1 MLKILE
7 SSSNHG
13 YLGGKFC
20 LSLKMKKALSK
31 VFIPWFSKPYTLS
44 IGLMLFIFSCERK
57 AETTLEKTSVPLE
70 FAQGFQLF
78 QGENFWEIHVTQGYT
93 GAEKTY
99 RYLVL
104 EEGAEVEKSSFD
116 AVVQLPISK
125 VVLTSTTQVPH
136 LDMLGETDKL
146 IGFPQTD
153 LISSVP
159 TRARIDAGKVT
170 DLGNGPSANPE
181 MVLDL
186 QPDWIM
192 ISTLGEDLRYLDLF
206 AQANIPALINGEYV
220 EQNPLGRAEWI
231 KFTGILLGK
240 YEEAVAEFE
249 QIKAAYQ
256 EAEKLAAQNPAGNRP
271 KVLSGVMYQDIWYAP
286 SAESWGA
293 QILQNAGGDYVFAD
307 QSGSGSLQLNYEFVL
322 DRAAEAEVW
331 IGSAD
336 FPDVKT
342 MGSSEPRYQNF
353 QAWKSGQIYTY
364 TAKKG
369 ATGGLEYFELGYV
382 RPDLI
387 LKDLIKILHPELL
400 PEYELYFYQKLE

>member
-1 MLKILE
+1 
-7 SSSNHG
+7 
-13 YLGGKFC
+13 
-20 LSLKMKKALSK
+20 MKKAFSG
-31 VFIPWFSKPYTLS
+31 FISSYFSRTYLYLLVLS
-44 IGLMLFIFSCERK
+44 IFISSCEK
-57 AETTLEKTSVPLE
+57 KPETTLEKTSVPLE

-99 RYLVL
+99 RYLIL
-104 EEGAEVEKSSFD
+104 EEGAQVEKTGFD

-125 VVLTSTTQVPH
+125 VILTSTTQVPH

-153 LISSVP
+153 LISSVA
-159 TRARIDAGKVT
+159 TRAQIDGGKVT
-170 DLGNGPSANPE
+170 DLGSGPSANPE
-181 MVLDL
+181 MVIDL

-206 AQANIPALINGEYV
+206 AQANVPALINGEYV

-240 YEEAVAEFE
+240 YEEAVAQFE
-249 QIKAAYQ
+249 KIKNAYQ
-256 EAEKLAAQNPAGNRP
+256 EAEKLASQLPANNRP

-286 SAESWGA
+286 GAESWGA
-293 QILQNAGGDYVFAD
+293 QILQNAGGDYVFSD
-307 QSGSGSLQLNYEFVL
+307 QTGSGSLQLNYEFVL

-336 FPDVKT
+336 FSDIKT
-342 MGSSEPRYQNF
+342 MGSNEPRYRNF
-353 QAWKSGQIYTY
+353 QAWKTGQIYTY

-387 LKDLIKILHPELL
+387 LKDLIKILHPALL
-400 PEYELYFYQKLE
+400 PEYELYFYQKLP

>member
-1 MLKILE
+1 MKIRFYRFTYRYF
-7 SSSNHG
+7 STP
-13 YLGGKFC
+13 YLLFLGWAFFIYSC
-20 LSLKMKKALSK
+20 SEKAT
-31 VFIPWFSKPYTLS
+31 VN
-44 IGLMLFIFSCERK
+44 
-57 AETTLEKTSVPLE
+57 LEKTLVPLE
-70 FAQGFQLF
+70 YAKGFELF
-78 QGENFWEIHVTQGYT
+78 KGENFWEIHVTQGYT

-104 EEGAEVEKSSFD
+104 EEGANVEKTGFD
-116 AVVQLPISK
+116 AVVKLPISK
-125 VVLTSTTQVPH
+125 VILTSTTQVPH
-136 LDMLGETDKL
+136 LDMMGETNKL

-153 LISSVP
+153 LISSIAA
-159 TRARIDAGKVT
+159 RGRIDAGEVS
-170 DLGNGPSANPE
+170 DLGSGPSANPE
-181 MVLDL
+181 MVIDL
-186 QPDWIM
+186 LPDWIM

-249 QIKAAYQ
+249 KIKIAYQ
-256 EAEKLAAQNPAGNRP
+256 KAEKLAAQIPAGNRP

-286 SAESWGA
+286 GAESWGA
-293 QILQNAGGDYVFAD
+293 QILQNAGGDYVFSD
-307 QSGSGSLQLNYEFVL
+307 QMGSGSLQLNYEFVL
-322 DRAAEAEVW
+322 DRAAEVEVW

-342 MGSSEPRYQNF
+342 MGTNEPRYRNF
-353 QAWKSGQIYTY
+353 QAWKIGQVYTY

-400 PEYELYFYQKLE
+400 PEYKLYFYQKLE

>member
-1 MLKILE
+1 
-7 SSSNHG
+7 
-13 YLGGKFC
+13 
-20 LSLKMKKALSK
+20 MKKAFSG
-31 VFIPWFSKPYTLS
+31 FISSYFSITYLYLLVLS
-44 IGLMLFIFSCERK
+44 IFIFSCEK
-57 AETTLEKTSVPLE
+57 KPETTLEKTSVPLE

-104 EEGAEVEKSSFD
+104 KEGAKVEKSGFD

-125 VVLTSTTQVPH
+125 VILTSTTQVPH

-153 LISSVP
+153 LISSLP

-170 DLGNGPSANPE
+170 DLGSGPSANPE
-181 MVLDL
+181 MVIDL
-186 QPDWIM
+186 QPDWVM

-206 AQANIPALINGEYV
+206 AQANVPALINGEYV

-249 QIKAAYQ
+249 KIKMAYQ
-256 EAEKLAAQNPAGNRP
+256 EAEKLASQLPADNRP

-286 SAESWGA
+286 GAESWGA
-293 QILQNAGGDYVFAD
+293 QILQNAGGDYVFSD
-307 QSGSGSLQLNYEFVL
+307 QTGSGSLQLNYEFVL
-322 DRAAEAEVW
+322 DLAAEAEVW

-342 MGSSEPRYQNF
+342 MGSNEPRYRNF
-353 QAWKSGQIYTY
+353 QAWKTGQIYTY

-387 LKDLIKILHPELL
+387 LKDLIKILHPALL
-400 PEYELYFYQKLE
+400 PEYELYFYQKLP

>member
-1 MLKILE
+1 
-7 SSSNHG
+7 
-13 YLGGKFC
+13 
-20 LSLKMKKALSK
+20 MKKAFSG
-31 VFIPWFSKPYTLS
+31 FISSYFSITYLYLLVLS
-44 IGLMLFIFSCERK
+44 IFIFSCEK
-57 AETTLEKTSVPLE
+57 KPETTLEKTSVPLE

-104 EEGAEVEKSSFD
+104 KEGAKVEKSGFD

-136 LDMLGETDKL
+136 LDMLSETDKL

-153 LISSVP
+153 LISSP
-159 TRARIDAGKVT
+159 ATRARIDAGKVT
-170 DLGNGPSANPE
+170 DLGSGPSANPE
-181 MVLDL
+181 MVIDL

-206 AQANIPALINGEYV
+206 AQANVPALINGEYV

-249 QIKAAYQ
+249 KIKNAYQ
-256 EAEKLAAQNPAGNRP
+256 EAEKLASQLPANNRP

-286 SAESWGA
+286 GAESWGA
-293 QILQNAGGDYVFAD
+293 QILQNAGGDYVFSD
-307 QSGSGSLQLNYEFVL
+307 QTGSGSLQLNYEFVL

-336 FPDVKT
+336 FSDIKT
-342 MGSSEPRYQNF
+342 MGSNEPRYRNF
-353 QAWKSGQIYTY
+353 QAWKTGQIYTY

-387 LKDLIKILHPELL
+387 LKDLIKILHPALL
-400 PEYELYFYQKLE
+400 PEYELYFYQKLP

>member
-1 MLKILE
+1 
-7 SSSNHG
+7 
-13 YLGGKFC
+13 
-20 LSLKMKKALSK
+20 MKKAFSG
-31 VFIPWFSKPYTLS
+31 FISSYFSRTYLYLLVLS
-44 IGLMLFIFSCERK
+44 IFISSCEK
-57 AETTLEKTSVPLE
+57 KPETTLEKTSVPLE

-99 RYLVL
+99 RYLIL
-104 EEGAEVEKSSFD
+104 EEGAQVEKTGFD

-125 VVLTSTTQVPH
+125 VILTSTTQVPH
-136 LDMLGETDKL
+136 LDMLSETDKL

-153 LISSVP
+153 LISSP
-159 TRARIDAGKVT
+159 ATRARIDAGKVT
-170 DLGNGPSANPE
+170 DLGSGPSANPE
-181 MVLDL
+181 MVIDL

-206 AQANIPALINGEYV
+206 AQANVPALINGEYV

-240 YEEAVAEFE
+240 YEEAVAQFE
-249 QIKAAYQ
+249 KIKNAYQ
-256 EAEKLAAQNPAGNRP
+256 EAEKLASQLPANNRP

-286 SAESWGA
+286 GAESWGA
-293 QILQNAGGDYVFAD
+293 QILQNAGGDYVFSD
-307 QSGSGSLQLNYEFVL
+307 QTGSGSLQLNYEFVL

-336 FPDVKT
+336 FSDIKT
-342 MGSSEPRYQNF
+342 MGSNEPRYRNF
-353 QAWKSGQIYTY
+353 QAWKTGQIYTY

-387 LKDLIKILHPELL
+387 LKDLIKILHPALL
-400 PEYELYFYQKLE
+400 PEYELYFYQKLP

>member
-1 MLKILE
+1 
-7 SSSNHG
+7 
-13 YLGGKFC
+13 
-20 LSLKMKKALSK
+20 MKKAFSG
-31 VFIPWFSKPYTLS
+31 FISSYFSRTYLYLLVLS
-44 IGLMLFIFSCERK
+44 IFISSCEK
-57 AETTLEKTSVPLE
+57 KPETTLEKTSVPLE

-104 EEGAEVEKSSFD
+104 KEGAKVEKSGFD

-136 LDMLGETDKL
+136 LDMLSETDKL

-153 LISSVP
+153 LISSP
-159 TRARIDAGKVT
+159 ATRARIDAGKVT
-170 DLGNGPSANPE
+170 DLGSGPSANPE
-181 MVLDL
+181 MVIDL

-206 AQANIPALINGEYV
+206 AQANVPALINGEYV

-249 QIKAAYQ
+249 KIKNAYQ
-256 EAEKLAAQNPAGNRP
+256 EAEKLASQLPANNRP

-286 SAESWGA
+286 GAESWGA
-293 QILQNAGGDYVFAD
+293 QILQNAGGDYVFSD
-307 QSGSGSLQLNYEFVL
+307 QTGSGSLQLNYEFVL

-336 FPDVKT
+336 FSDIKT
-342 MGSSEPRYQNF
+342 MGSNEPRYRNF
-353 QAWKSGQIYTY
+353 QAWKTGQIYTY

-387 LKDLIKILHPELL
+387 LKDLIKILHPALL
-400 PEYELYFYQKLE
+400 PEYELYFYQKLP

>member
-1 MLKILE
+1 MKNRIPAFT
-7 SSSNHG
+7 SPYFSAYSMV
-13 YLGGKFC
+13 FA
-20 LSLKMKKALSK
+20 SLV
-31 VFIPWFSKPYTLS
+31 VFL
-44 IGLMLFIFSCERK
+44 FSCGKKSEP
-57 AETTLEKTSVPLE
+57 TLEKTPVSLE
-70 FAQGFQLF
+70 FAKGFELF
-78 QGENFWEIHVTQGYT
+78 KGEDFWEIHVTQGYT

-104 EEGAEVEKSSFD
+104 EEGSMADKTGFD
-116 AVVQLPISK
+116 AVVQLPISR
-125 VVLTSTTQVPH
+125 VILTSTTQVPH
-136 LDMLGETDKL
+136 LDMLGESDKL

-153 LISSVP
+153 LISSTL
-159 TRARIDAGKVT
+159 TRTRIDAGKVT
-170 DLGNGPSANPE
+170 DLGDGPSANPE
-181 MVLDL
+181 MVIDL

-206 AQANIPALINGEYV
+206 SQANIPALINGEYV

-249 QIKAAYQ
+249 QIKVAYQ
-256 EAEKLAAQNPAGNRP
+256 EAEKLAAKIPRDNRP
-271 KVLSGVMYQDIWYAP
+271 QVLSGVMYQDIWYAP
-286 SAESWGA
+286 GAESWGA
-293 QILQNAGGDYVFAD
+293 QILQNAGGDYVFED
-307 QSGSGSLQLNYEFVL
+307 QLGSGSLQLNYEFVL

-336 FPDVKT
+336 FPDVNT
-342 MGSSEPRYQNF
+342 MGSNEPRYRNF
-353 QAWKSGQIYTY
+353 QAWKNGKIYTY

-400 PEYELYFYQKLE
+400 PEYELYFYQKLN

>member
-1 MLKILE
+1 MKLKKTTFYSFPIT
-7 SSSNHG
+7 
-13 YLGGKFC
+13 YLLYFWSFGLLISCGKKTE
-20 LSLKMKKALSK
+20 L
-31 VFIPWFSKPYTLS
+31 
-44 IGLMLFIFSCERK
+44 
-57 AETTLEKTSVPLE
+57 TLEKTPVALGY
-70 FAQGFQLF
+70 AKGFEIF
-78 QGENFWEIHVTQGYT
+78 QGKDFWEIHVTQGYT
-93 GAEKTY
+93 GAEKTF

-104 EEGAEVEKSSFD
+104 EENSEAEKTGFD

-125 VVLTSTTQVPH
+125 VVMTSTTHIPH
-136 LDMLGETDKL
+136 LDLLESTEKL
-146 IGFPQTD
+146 VGFPQTN
-153 LISSVP
+153 LISSEK
-159 TRARIDAGKVT
+159 TRSLIDSGKVT

-181 MVLDL
+181 MVIDL

-206 AQANIPALINGEYV
+206 AQAGIPALINGEYV

-240 YEEAVAEFE
+240 YQESVAVFEEIE
-249 QIKAAYQ
+249 KAYQ
-256 EAEKLAAQNPAGNRP
+256 DAEKLTATLAQSEKP

-286 SAESWGA
+286 GADSWGA
-293 QILQNAGGDYVFAD
+293 RILENAGGSYIFGD
-307 QSGSGSLQLNYEFVL
+307 QSGEGSLQLNYEFVL
-322 DRAAEAEVW
+322 DNGLETDFW

-336 FPDVKT
+336 FPDLQT
-342 MGSSEPRYQNF
+342 MGNAEPRYQAF
-353 QAWKSGQIYTY
+353 TPWKNGKVYTY

-400 PEYELYFYQKLE
+400 PEYELYFYKKLN

>member
-1 MLKILE
+1 
-7 SSSNHG
+7 
-13 YLGGKFC
+13 
-20 LSLKMKKALSK
+20 MKK
-31 VFIPWFSKPYTLS
+31 PFSKFSFTYFSDPYLLLF
-44 IGLMLFIFSCERK
+44 GLAFFIFSCGK
-57 AETTLEKTSVPLE
+57 KTETTLEKTPVTLE
-70 FAQGFQLF
+70 FAKGFELF
-78 QGENFWEIHVTQGYT
+78 KGENFWEIHVTQGYT
-93 GAEKTY
+93 GAEKTF

-104 EEGAEVEKSSFD
+104 EEGSQVEKTGFD

-146 IGFPQTD
+146 TGFPQTD
-153 LISSVP
+153 LISSTA
-159 TRARIDAGKVT
+159 TRMRIDAGKVT
-170 DLGNGPSANPE
+170 DLGSGPSANPE
-181 MVLDL
+181 MVIDL

-256 EAEKLAAQNPAGNRP
+256 EAEKLATQIPSDNRP

-286 SAESWGA
+286 GAESWGA

-342 MGSSEPRYQNF
+342 MGSNEPRYQNF

-369 ATGGLEYFELGYV
+369 ATGGLEYFELGYI

>member
-1 MLKILE
+1 
-7 SSSNHG
+7 
-13 YLGGKFC
+13 
-20 LSLKMKKALSK
+20 MKKAFSG
-31 VFIPWFSKPYTLS
+31 FISSYFSRTYLYLLVLS
-44 IGLMLFIFSCERK
+44 IFISSCEK
-57 AETTLEKTSVPLE
+57 KPETTLEKTSVPLE

-99 RYLVL
+99 RYLIL
-104 EEGAEVEKSSFD
+104 EEGAQVEKTGFD

-125 VVLTSTTQVPH
+125 VILTSTTQVPH

-153 LISSVP
+153 LISSP
-159 TRARIDAGKVT
+159 ATRARIDAGKVT
-170 DLGNGPSANPE
+170 DLGSGPSANPE
-181 MVLDL
+181 MVIDL

-206 AQANIPALINGEYV
+206 AQANVPALINGEYV

-249 QIKAAYQ
+249 KIKIAYQ
-256 EAEKLAAQNPAGNRP
+256 EAEKLASQLPADNRP

-286 SAESWGA
+286 GAESWGA
-293 QILQNAGGDYVFAD
+293 QILQNAGGDYVFSD
-307 QSGSGSLQLNYEFVL
+307 QTGSGSLQLNYEFVL

-336 FPDVKT
+336 FSDIKT
-342 MGSSEPRYQNF
+342 MGSNEPRYRNF
-353 QAWKSGQIYTY
+353 QAWKTGQIYTY

-387 LKDLIKILHPELL
+387 LKDLIKILHPALL
-400 PEYELYFYQKLE
+400 PEYELYFYQKLP

>member
-1 MLKILE
+1 
-7 SSSNHG
+7 
-13 YLGGKFC
+13 
-20 LSLKMKKALSK
+20 MKKAFSG
-31 VFIPWFSKPYTLS
+31 FISSYFSRTYLYLLVLS
-44 IGLMLFIFSCERK
+44 IFISSCEK
-57 AETTLEKTSVPLE
+57 KPETTLEKTSVPLE

-104 EEGAEVEKSSFD
+104 KEGAKVEKSGFD

-136 LDMLGETDKL
+136 LDMLSETDKL

-153 LISSVP
+153 LISSP
-159 TRARIDAGKVT
+159 ATRARIDAGKVT
-170 DLGNGPSANPE
+170 DLGSGPSANPE
-181 MVLDL
+181 MVIDL

-206 AQANIPALINGEYV
+206 AQANVPALINGEYV

-240 YEEAVAEFE
+240 YEEAVAQFE
-249 QIKAAYQ
+249 KIKNAYQ
-256 EAEKLAAQNPAGNRP
+256 EAEKLASQLPANNRP

-286 SAESWGA
+286 GAESWGA
-293 QILQNAGGDYVFAD
+293 QILQNAGGDYVFSD
-307 QSGSGSLQLNYEFVL
+307 QTGSGSLQLNYEFVL

-336 FPDVKT
+336 FSDIKT
-342 MGSSEPRYQNF
+342 MGSNEPRYRNF
-353 QAWKSGQIYTY
+353 QAWKTGQIYTY

-387 LKDLIKILHPELL
+387 LKDLIKILHPALL
-400 PEYELYFYQKLE
+400 PEYELYFYQKLP

>member
-1 MLKILE
+1 MKNLFSNFHFHSFSALYLFFSGLIL
-7 SSSNHG
+7 
-13 YLGGKFC
+13 
-20 LSLKMKKALSK
+20 
-31 VFIPWFSKPYTLS
+31 
-44 IGLMLFIFSCERK
+44 LFFSCEK
-57 AETTLEKTSVPLE
+57 KSETTLEKTPVPLE
-70 FAQGFQLF
+70 FAKGFELF
-78 QGENFWEIHVTQGYT
+78 KGENFWEIHVTQGYT

-104 EEGAEVEKSSFD
+104 DEGSMADKTGFD
-116 AVVQLPISK
+116 AVVQLPISR
-125 VVLTSTTQVPH
+125 VILTSTTQVPH
-136 LDMLGETDKL
+136 LDMLGESDKL

-153 LISSVP
+153 LISSTA

-170 DLGNGPSANPE
+170 DLGRGPSANPE
-181 MVLDL
+181 MVINL

-206 AQANIPALINGEYV
+206 AQAGIPALINGEYV

-249 QIKAAYQ
+249 QIKTAYQ
-256 EAEKLAAQNPAGNRP
+256 EAEQLASRIPADNKP

-286 SAESWGA
+286 GAESWGA

-307 QSGSGSLQLNYEFVL
+307 QSGNGSLQLNYEFIL

-342 MGSSEPRYQNF
+342 MGNNEPRYQNF
-353 QAWKSGQIYTY
+353 QAWKTGQIYTY

-369 ATGGLEYFELGYV
+369 AIGGLEYFELGYV

-400 PEYELYFYQKLE
+400 PEYELYFYQKLN

>member
-1 MLKILE
+1 
-7 SSSNHG
+7 
-13 YLGGKFC
+13 
-20 LSLKMKKALSK
+20 MKKALSK
-31 VFIPWFSKPYTLS
+31 VSTPWFSKPCILS

-70 FAQGFQLF
+70 FAQGFELF
-78 QGENFWEIHVTQGYT
+78 RGENFWEIHVTQGYT

-104 EEGAEVEKSSFD
+104 EEGAELKKTGFD

-125 VVLTSTTQVPH
+125 VILTSTTQVPH
-136 LDMLGETDKL
+136 LDMLSETDQL

-159 TRARIDAGKVT
+159 TRARIDTGKVT
-170 DLGNGPSANPE
+170 DLGSGPAANPE
-181 MVLDL
+181 MVIDL

-206 AQANIPALINGEYV
+206 AQANVPALINGEYV

-249 QIKAAYQ
+249 KIKMAYQ
-256 EAEKLAAQNPAGNRP
+256 EAEKLASQLPADNRP

-286 SAESWGA
+286 GAESWGA
-293 QILQNAGGDYVFAD
+293 QILQNAGGDYVFSD
-307 QSGSGSLQLNYEFVL
+307 QTGSGSLQLNYEFVL

-342 MGSSEPRYQNF
+342 MGNNEPRYRNF
-353 QAWKSGQIYTY
+353 QAWKTGQIYTY

-387 LKDLIKILHPELL
+387 LKDLIKILHPALL

>member
-1 MLKILE
+1 MT
-7 SSSNHG
+7 
-13 YLGGKFC
+13 YLLYFWSFGLLISCGKKTE
-20 LSLKMKKALSK
+20 L
-31 VFIPWFSKPYTLS
+31 
-44 IGLMLFIFSCERK
+44 
-57 AETTLEKTSVPLE
+57 TLEKTPVALGY
-70 FAQGFQLF
+70 AKGFEIF
-78 QGENFWEIHVTQGYT
+78 QGKDFWEIHVTQGYT
-93 GAEKTY
+93 GAEKTF

-104 EEGAEVEKSSFD
+104 EENSEAEKTGFD

-125 VVLTSTTQVPH
+125 VVMTSTTHIPH
-136 LDMLGETDKL
+136 LDLLESTEKL
-146 IGFPQTD
+146 VGFPQTN
-153 LISSVP
+153 LISSEK
-159 TRARIDAGKVT
+159 TRSLIDSGKVT

-181 MVLDL
+181 MVIDL

-206 AQANIPALINGEYV
+206 AQAGIPALINGEYV

-240 YEEAVAEFE
+240 YQESVAVFEEIE
-249 QIKAAYQ
+249 KAYQ
-256 EAEKLAAQNPAGNRP
+256 DAEKLTATLAQSEKP

-286 SAESWGA
+286 GADSWGA
-293 QILQNAGGDYVFAD
+293 RILENAGGSYIFGD
-307 QSGSGSLQLNYEFVL
+307 QSGEGSLQLNYEFVL
-322 DRAAEAEVW
+322 DNGLETDFW

-336 FPDVKT
+336 FPDLQT
-342 MGSSEPRYQNF
+342 MGNAEPRYQAF
-353 QAWKSGQIYTY
+353 TPWKNGKVYTY

-400 PEYELYFYQKLE
+400 PEYELYFYKKLN

>member
-1 MLKILE
+1 MKNPHPTFNSPCFSAYSIL
-7 SSSNHG
+7 
-13 YLGGKFC
+13 FV
-20 LSLKMKKALSK
+20 SLV
-31 VFIPWFSKPYTLS
+31 VFL
-44 IGLMLFIFSCERK
+44 FSCGKKSEP
-57 AETTLEKTSVPLE
+57 TLEKTPVPLE
-70 FAQGFQLF
+70 SAKGFQLF
-78 QGENFWEIHVTQGYT
+78 RGENFWEIHVIQGYT

-99 RYLVL
+99 RYLIL
-104 EEGAEVEKSSFD
+104 EEEAIADKTGFD
-116 AVVQLPISK
+116 AVVQLPISR
-125 VVLTSTTQVPH
+125 VILTSTTQVPH
-136 LDMLGETDKL
+136 LDMLGASEKL

-153 LISSVP
+153 LISSTL
-159 TRARIDAGKVT
+159 TRAHIDAGKVT
-170 DLGNGPSANPE
+170 DLGGGPSANPE

-186 QPDWIM
+186 QPDWMM

-206 AQANIPALINGEYV
+206 AQANVPALINGEYV

-256 EAEKLAAQNPAGNRP
+256 EAEILAAQIPRDNRP
-271 KVLSGVMYQDIWYAP
+271 QVLSGVMYQDIWYAP

-293 QILQNAGGDYVFAD
+293 QILENAGGDYVFED
-307 QSGSGSLQLNYEFVL
+307 QTGSGSLQLNYEFVL

-336 FPDVKT
+336 FADINI
-342 MGSSEPRYQNF
+342 MGSTEPRYRNF
-353 QAWKSGQIYTY
+353 QAWKNGQVYTY

-400 PEYELYFYQKLE
+400 PEYELYFYQKLN